1 MATIEEI
8 IKWFKEQG
16 NKTVLSNQNLSQEII
31 APKAIDSAVIDN
43 ISFLN
48 AKNKDR
54 VPELLIKAQCKIV
67 ILESSLA
74 DKELINSI
82 EGMSFIFSDN
92 PKADLLLFCKK
103 FLGFDQKIEKT
114 EIHSSVSI
122 AESAVLGKNII
133 VSTNVMI
140 GDKVEIGDN
149 CKIGSN
155 TVIESNTIL
164 GDNVEIGSNSVI
176 GGIGFG
182 YAQDELTKQYERFPH
197 YGRVIIHNNVSIG
210 NNTCIDRGSLSD
222 TIMHDGVKIDNLVHI
237 AHNVKIGKNT
247 LIIANAMI
255 AGSVIIGEN
264 CWIAPSSC
272 IRNGITIG
280 DNVTVGLAST
290 VTKNIGSNQTVMGSP
305 AVSIKDFL
313 KLREQQKSFLKE

>member
-82 EGMSFIFSDN
+82 QGMSFIFSDN

-114 EIHSSVSI
+114 EIHSSASI

-133 VSTNVMI
+133 VSTNVVI

-149 CKIGSN
+149 CQIGSN

-176 GGIGFG
+176 GGVGFG
-182 YAQDELTKQYERFPH
+182 YAQDELTKQYVRFPH

-290 VTKNIGSNQTVMGSP
+290 VTKNIGSSQTVMGSP
-305 AVSIKDFL
+305 AVSIEDFL
-313 KLREQQKSFLKE
+313 KLREQQKFFLKE

>member
-114 EIHSSVSI
+114 EIHSSASI

-133 VSTNVMI
+133 VSTNVVI

-149 CKIGSN
+149 CQIGSN

-176 GGIGFG
+176 GGVGFG
-182 YAQDELTKQYERFPH
+182 YAQDELTKQYVRFPH

-290 VTKNIGSNQTVMGSP
+290 VTKNIGSSQTVMGSP
-305 AVSIKDFL
+305 AVSIEDFL
-313 KLREQQKSFLKE
+313 KLREQQKFFLKE

>member
-92 PKADLLLFCKK
+92 PKADLLLFCKN

-114 EIHSSVSI
+114 EIHSSASI

-133 VSTNVMI
+133 VSTNVVI

-176 GGIGFG
+176 GGVGFG
-182 YAQDELTKQYERFPH
+182 YAQDELTKQYVRFPH

-290 VTKNIGSNQTVMGSP
+290 VTKNIGSSQTVMGSP
-305 AVSIKDFL
+305 AVSIEDFL
-313 KLREQQKSFLKE
+313 KLREQQKFFLKE

>member
-82 EGMSFIFSDN
+82 QGMSFIFSDN

-114 EIHSSVSI
+114 EIHSSASI

-133 VSTNVMI
+133 VSTNVVI

-176 GGIGFG
+176 GGVGFG
-182 YAQDELTKQYERFPH
+182 YAQDELTKQYVRFPH

-290 VTKNIGSNQTVMGSP
+290 VTKNIGSSQTVMGSP
-305 AVSIKDFL
+305 AVSIEDFL
-313 KLREQQKSFLKE
+313 KLREQQKFFLKE

>member
-82 EGMSFIFSDN
+82 QGMSFIFSDN
-92 PKADLLLFCKK
+92 PKADLLLFCKN

-114 EIHSSVSI
+114 EIHSSASI

-133 VSTNVMI
+133 VSTNVVI

-176 GGIGFG
+176 GGVGFG
-182 YAQDELTKQYERFPH
+182 YAQDELTKQYVRFPH

-290 VTKNIGSNQTVMGSP
+290 VTKNIGSSQTVMGSP
-305 AVSIKDFL
+305 AVSIEDFL
-313 KLREQQKSFLKE
+313 KLREQQKFFLKE

>member
-82 EGMSFIFSDN
+82 QGMSFIFSDN
-92 PKADLLLFCKK
+92 PKADLLLFCKN

-114 EIHSSVSI
+114 EIHSSASI

-133 VSTNVMI
+133 VSTNVVI

-149 CKIGSN
+149 CQIGSN

-176 GGIGFG
+176 GGVGFG
-182 YAQDELTKQYERFPH
+182 YAQDELTKQYVRFPH

-290 VTKNIGSNQTVMGSP
+290 VTKNIGSSQTVMGSP
-305 AVSIKDFL
+305 AVSIEDFL
-313 KLREQQKSFLKE
+313 KLREQQKFFLKE

>member
-1 MATIEEI
+1 MASIEEI
-8 IKWFKEQG
+8 IKWFNGQG
-16 NKTVLSNQNLSQEII
+16 NETILSNQYLSQEII
-31 APKAIDSAVIDN
+31 APKAIDSAAIDN

-48 AKNKDR
+48 AKNKDK
-54 VPELLIKAQCKIV
+54 VPELIKETLCKIV
-67 ILESSLA
+67 ILEKSLA
-74 DKELINSI
+74 DIELINSLK
-82 EGMSFIFSDN
+82 GMSFILSDN
-92 PKADLLLFCKK
+92 PKADILVFCKE
-103 FLGFDQKIEKT
+103 FLGFDKKVEKT
-114 EIHSSVSI
+114 EIHSSASI

-133 VSTNVMI
+133 VSTNVVI

-149 CKIGSN
+149 CQIGSN

-176 GGIGFG
+176 GGVGFG
-182 YAQDELTKQYERFPH
+182 YAQDELTKQYVRFPH

-290 VTKNIGSNQTVMGSP
+290 VTKNIGSSQTVMGSP
-305 AVSIKDFL
+305 AVSIEDFL
-313 KLREQQKSFLKE
+313 KLREQQKFFLKE

>member
-92 PKADLLLFCKK
+92 PKADLLLFCKN

-114 EIHSSVSI
+114 EIHSSASI

-133 VSTNVMI
+133 VSTNVVI

-149 CKIGSN
+149 CQIGSN

-176 GGIGFG
+176 GGVGFG
-182 YAQDELTKQYERFPH
+182 YAQDELTKQYVRFPH

-290 VTKNIGSNQTVMGSP
+290 VTKNIGSSQTVMGSP
-305 AVSIKDFL
+305 AVSIEDFL
-313 KLREQQKSFLKE
+313 KLREQQKFFLKE